1 MGKTYIDTVKYL
13 VYANVEIGGLVEKPD
28 VVGAVFGQTEGLLGD
43 DLDLRELQKNGRIG
57 RIEVDIVPRG
67 GKSVGK
73 IKLPSSLDMVETCI
87 LAAALETVDRVGPC
101 EARLA
106 IDRIE
111 DTRSTKRKVLVDRA
125 KTLLKNMLLHEIP
138 ESREISEQ
146 VRSEV
151 KTSEVSEYG
160 PEKLPAGPGIGDAD
174 SIILVEGRADVI
186 NMLKNDITN
195 VVAVGGANVS
205 PAIAKL
211 CLEKEVTVFLDG
223 DRGGDIIMAEL
234 ARICDIDFVA
244 RAPTGKEVEELTRKE
259 IIKCMRSK
267 IPFEAG
273 TTGPGEEERR
283 ARYRPQA
290 SQARSV
296 YGREG
301 MPQQNIQNEQYVSP
315 AQSGAQPYG
324 ARSGEQTYGAN
335 RANEPAYSAPAA
347 RPNEQAYGATQPSA
361 PPYGAPA
368 SSYST
373 RSGDV
378 VSGRSGRTSQPFR
391 GRGQGRNEPALNV
404 PAGPVSSAPSGM
416 RIESAPHIESLVSAV
431 KEGMPNLPNE
441 QAASAQLSA
450 GPAQDFGATSG
461 QTSTSE
467 PEPSLAPATPA
478 MTHVPGPLLTALD
491 ELEGSLKARFYS
503 ADFTMLKE
511 LPVRDMIRS
520 LESEPA
526 VFAVVFDGIIT
537 QRLADLAESK
547 KASVLLGAKLGNVFR
562 KPASVLLHTKN

>member
-101 EARLA
+101 EARLS
-106 IDRIE
+106 IDKIE

-138 ESREISEQ
+138 ESKEISEQ

-151 KTSEVSEYG
+151 KTSEVSDYG

-186 NMLKNDITN
+186 NLLKNDITN

-259 IIKCMRSK
+259 IIKCLRSK

-301 MPQQNIQNEQYVSP
+301 MPQQNTQGQNQGMQAQNPNMQSNGQY
-315 AQSGAQPYG
+315 AQAPQVPYG
-324 ARSGEQTYGAN
+324 SNQQQ
-335 RANEPAYSAPAA
+335 PFSAPA
-347 RPNEQAYGATQPSA
+347 RSNEQAYGAQST
-361 PPYGAPA
+361 
-368 SSYST
+368 YST

-378 VSGRSGRTSQPFR
+378 VSGRSGRSSQPFR
-391 GRGQGRNEPALNV
+391 GRGRNEQMN
-404 PAGPVSSAPSGM
+404 APSGQSGSLAPSNM
-416 RIESAPHIESLVSAV
+416 RIESAPPIESLVSAV
-431 KEGMPNLPNE
+431 KEGIPNLPAAE
-441 QAASAQLSA
+441 ASASAQLAS
-450 GPAQDFGATSG
+450 GPMGATAGFEASDNA
-461 QTSTSE
+461 SVSD
-467 PEPSLAPATPA
+467 PEAPSAPAAPA
-478 MTHVPGPLLTALD
+478 LTQAPGPMLTALD
-491 ELEGSLKARFYS
+491 ELEGTLKARFYS
-503 ADFTMLKE
+503 ADFTLLKE

-537 QRLADLAESK
+537 QRLADLAENK
-547 KASVLLGAKLGNVFR
+547 KAAVLLGAKLGNVFR
-562 KPASVLLHTKN
+562 KPATVLLHTKN